1 MISNKKRSNILNKYI
16 KINIVKE
23 VQLQILKST
32 NFSSTVKFEKSVKRD
47 RSAAMRFAI
56 RVEQTLRRG
65 CMVSRAY
72 LRTPLRG
79 KDSCHECSRIKE
91 TTNSAQRQN
100 IFITPSPRCRSG
112 GDVVGKDTRE
122 GVRFRHESSAN
133 ERVCRPY
140 RNVGL

>member
-1 MISNKKRSNILNKYI
+1 M
-16 KINIVKE
+16 
-23 VQLQILKST
+23 QLQILKST
-32 NFSSTVKFEKSVKRD
+32 NYPSAVKFEKSVKRD

-56 RVEQTLRRG
+56 RMEQTLRRG

-91 TTNSAQRQN
+91 TTNSAQWQN

-112 GDVVGKDTRE
+112 GRRKGHARGRQVSTRKL
-122 GVRFRHESSAN
+122 R
-133 ERVCRPY
+133 ERARLQALS
-140 RNVGL
+140 RRRALGRGL